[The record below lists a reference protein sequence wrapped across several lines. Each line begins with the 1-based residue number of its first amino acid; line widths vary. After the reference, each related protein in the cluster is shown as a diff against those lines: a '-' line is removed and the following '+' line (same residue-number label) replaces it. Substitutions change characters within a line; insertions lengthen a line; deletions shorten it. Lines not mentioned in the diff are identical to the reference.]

1 MAVMDNFEKE
11 QEVQQRHILIAPEIF
26 VPDIQAGASNMMS
39 DDEICMAAMENYE
52 KEMQYD
58 NTDSYTTSS
67 VNGKRVS
74 TANTS
79 SAA

>member
-1 MAVMDNFEKE
+1 MSDDEICMAVMDNFEKE
-11 QEVQQRHILIAPEIF
+11 QEVQQRHIEIAPEIF

-58 NTDSYTTSS
+58 NT
-67 VNGKRVS
+67 G
-74 TANTS
+74 
-79 SAA
+79 